1 MVSLSPLC
9 VFEEQARMKCKTSQ
23 CAATRRILVIAK
35 LHYQGPALV
44 CVRADAHVKWLMC
57 VRESVHSYVFAGNV
71 SD

>member
-1 MVSLSPLC
+1 
-9 VFEEQARMKCKTSQ
+9 MKCKTSQ

-44 CVRADAHVKWLMC
+44 CVRADVHMKWLMC
-57 VRESVHSYVFAGNV
+57 VSESVYSYVFAENG

>member
-1 MVSLSPLC
+1 
-9 VFEEQARMKCKTSQ
+9 MKCKTSQ

-44 CVRADAHVKWLMC
+44 CVRADAYVKWLMC